1 MSALSF
7 DSAFTACPL
16 VAILR
21 GVRPDEVEAIGDVLV
36 AAGVRLIEVPLN
48 SPQPFDSI
56 ARLVRRLAGQALVG
70 AGTVTDVAEVAE
82 LARIGAELV
91 VSPHT
96 DVAVIRATRAAG
108 MISLPGILSPSEAFA
123 ALKAGA
129 HGLKLFPM
137 EMIGASGVKAMR
149 AVLPKGTRLIAV
161 GGVDVAEIPALRRA
175 GCDGFGLGSALYKP
189 GASAETVAL
198 AAARFMA
205 ALGPGAGKA

>member
-1 MSALSF
+1 MSGLEARF
-7 DSAFTACPL
+7 DAAFAACPL

-21 GVRPDEVEAIGDVLV
+21 GVRPDEVEAIGEALV
-36 AAGVRLIEVPLN
+36 AAGFRLIEVPLN

-56 ARLVRRLAGQALVG
+56 ARLARRLDGRALVG
-70 AGTVTDVAEVAE
+70 AGTVTDVAEVAQ
-82 LARIGAELV
+82 LARIGAALV

-96 DVAVIRATRAAG
+96 DPEVIGATRAAG

-149 AVLPKGTRLIAV
+149 AVLPRGVRLIAV
-161 GGVDVAEIPALRRA
+161 GGVGVAEMPALRAA

-189 GASAETVAL
+189 GASVTEVA
-198 AAARFMA
+198 ATAGRFVA
-205 ALGPGAGKA
+205 ALG